1 VATRQPHAL
10 VYRGREPPSRNR
22 FAPAAAGS
30 RVSTSGLSVAEAR
43 RQARLSLGG
52 VERTRELHRQARSF
66 AWIDDMRRDL
76 YYAARILAG
85 NVEFTLAV
93 VLTIGLGIGGTTAVF
108 GLINARL
115 FSGPRMRAR
124 TTYDD
129 DPTFCPPTVVVLPP

>member
-1 VATRQPHAL
+1 MGSPRRFLWRLVSLMRSSTEDASLRREIASHRQLLEAE
-10 VYRGREPPSRNR
+10 YQRR
-22 FAPAAAGS
+22 
-30 RVSTSGLSVAEAR
+30 GLSVAEAR

-115 FSGPRMRAR
+115 FSGPAHARAHN
-124 TTYDD
+124 
-129 DPTFCPPTVVVLPP
+129 L